1 MSPKTLNV
9 LGILLEFISFFF
21 TLPQIIG
28 ENRLLALEE
37 KFEKFLLKS
46 PRDIGLVGLY
56 SLPFVVLWIRLFE
69 RADLSAISAS
79 IALIWFMVLLSIM
92 TGEKV
97 NISPRTRVIGMAIL
111 AIPVLLLAAIT
122 LIDLHPKSFAEV
134 LHLVWLAAAPTVVT
148 TALVLFVTVAPLQL
162 LRWLNNFPDLHE
174 RLLIF
179 GASLFALGL
188 AFQLIGAF
196 LNP

>member
-28 ENRLLALEE
+28 EQRLMALED
-37 KFEKFLLKS
+37 KFEKFLLKT
-46 PRDIGLVGLY
+46 PRDVGLVGLY

-69 RADLSAISAS
+69 RADLSAISAG

-92 TGEKV
+92 TAEKV
-97 NISPRTRVIGMAIL
+97 NISPRARVTGMIIL
-111 AIPVLLLAAIT
+111 SIPVLLLAAVT

-162 LRWLNNFPDLHE
+162 LRWLNNFRDF
-174 RLLIF
+174 IV
-179 GASLFALGL
+179 SVLF
-188 AFQLIGAF
+188 FV
-196 LNP
+196 